1 MVDTLK
7 IERHAIEKSRITEVD
22 FDNIQFGRVYSDH
35 MFVADFLNG
44 EWQNFTIQ
52 PYGDLN
58 LSPATFALHYGQSIF
73 EGLKAYR
80 SQDAAINVFRPIDN
94 FKRMNISAKRM
105 CIPELP
111 EEVFIGGMTELL
123 KMDRNWAPK
132 GDGNS
137 LYIRPIMFA
146 IDEYIGLRPTEKFK
160 FIIFTCPVGAYYS
173 EPVEVKVERKYVR
186 AFPGGT
192 GFAKAAGNYAGS
204 MYPTE
209 LAHDEGYDQLIW
221 TDGIHHENIEEAGTM
236 NLMFI
241 VDGVL
246 LAPDPKDTVLRSI
259 TGSSTLKLAEE
270 WGLKTEVRRISVS
283 EIIDAIETGRL
294 TEAFGVGTAATIAQ
308 ISTISC
314 DGKDYLLPPVE
325 KRVFSSKVYQYLEN
339 LKTGKIEDQFD
350 WIYKV

>member
-1 MVDTLK
+1 MVDTVK
-7 IERHAIEKSRITEVD
+7 IEKHTIAKSRITEVD

-52 PYGDLN
+52 PYSDLS
-58 LSPATFALHYGQSIF
+58 LSPGTFALHYGQSIF

-80 SQDAAINVFRPIDN
+80 SQDGSINVFRPIDN
-94 FKRMNISAKRM
+94 FKRMNISAHRM
-105 CIPELP
+105 CMPELP
-111 EEVFIGGMTELL
+111 EEVFMGGMTELL

-137 LYIRPIMFA
+137 LYIRPFMFA
-146 IDEYIGLRPTEKFK
+146 MDEYIGLRPTERFK

-173 EPVEVKVERKYVR
+173 EPVSVKVERKYVR

-209 LAHDEGYDQLIW
+209 LAHLEGYDQLIW
-221 TDGIHHENIEEAGTM
+221 TDGIKHEYIEEAGTM

-241 VDGVL
+241 VDDIL
-246 LAPDPKDTVLRSI
+246 LSPDPNDTVLRSI
-259 TGSSTLKLAEE
+259 TGLSTLKLAEE
-270 WGLKTEVRRISVS
+270 WGLKTEIRRVSIS

-308 ISTISC
+308 ISNISS
-314 DGKDYLLPPVE
+314 DGKDYELPPIE
-325 KRVFSSKVYQYLEN
+325 NRVFSNRVYKYLES
-339 LKTGKIEDQFD
+339 LKTGKIEDQFG